1 LKATELNIRDISPLS
16 VLVGT
21 LFQADSAGQFPALK
35 VLRLEN
41 MRWVYQ
47 TFLDMITGVKV
58 PTLVLTHIKHENLH
72 INGRRTSPDDLIT
85 DIFEVNEFLKTIR
98 AKDVAGAFMEEE
110 HEVFHAPGPTGGN

>member
-1 LKATELNIRDISPLS
+1 
-16 VLVGT
+16 
-21 LFQADSAGQFPALK
+21 
-35 VLRLEN
+35 
-41 MRWVYQ
+41 MRWKYDK
-47 TFLDMITGVKV
+47 FLATMSGLKV